1 MAVIAAQQAASARL
15 VDEDRANAPAGI
27 DHRIDDAL
35 RAPVSDAQPATASL
49 VAEAARLLSTVG
61 PPLTLVVNKMPAN
74 EKEARIDLDGLEELV
89 PDAHGLVT
97 IEDDQRA
104 AQRVAAGDFAWL
116 DAPDTWQRSVRQL
129 AVALE
134 TDWPALGLSH

>member
-15 VDEDRANAPAGI
+15 VDEDRASAPAGI

-49 VAEAARLLSTVG
+49 VAEAAGLLSTVG

-74 EKEARIDLDGLEELV
+74 EKEARIDLDGLV

-116 DAPDTWQRSVRQL
+116 DAPDTWQRSVREL

-134 TDWPALGLSH
+134 TDWPTLGLSH